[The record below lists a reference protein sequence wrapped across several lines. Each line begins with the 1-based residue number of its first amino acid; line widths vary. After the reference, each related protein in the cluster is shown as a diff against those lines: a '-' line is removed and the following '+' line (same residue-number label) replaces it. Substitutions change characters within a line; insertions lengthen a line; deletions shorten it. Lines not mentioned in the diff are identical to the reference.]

1 MAIQITI
8 TVKDKKKRSSAG
20 EKLFTKETE
29 CQGETPDYRGVSGKG
44 EDD

>member
-8 TVKDKKKRSSAG
+8 TVKDKKKKVFCRG
-20 EKLFTKETE
+20 KTFHKETE

>member
-8 TVKDKKKRSSAG
+8 TVKDKKKKSSAG
-20 EKLFTKETE
+20 GKTFHKETE

-44 EDD
+44 KDD